1 MQIIF
6 DNFPYSNGNH
16 AAHVWNF
23 DGDELRW
30 SDISRYISE
39 KTKVPLHYIKIRD
52 PEKGL
57 SCRINLDLNN
67 NDLVNLDKFKSTYK
81 SEKSK
86 IVDVWFQIYL
96 NFFSK
101 K

>member
-1 MQIIF
+1 MFPGRLSQFLTSII
-6 DNFPYSNGNH
+6 D
-16 AAHVWNF
+16 
-23 DGDELRW
+23 
-30 SDISRYISE
+30 SE
-39 KTKVPLHYIKIRD
+39 NKKCPTFVVSPLHYIKIRD

-57 SCRINLDLNN
+57 SSRINLDLNN
-67 NDLVNLDKFKSTYK
+67 NNLVNLDKFKSTYK
-81 SEKSK
+81 SGQSK